1 MTTHDHPADGDCQ
14 PTCPG
19 WAEGALELYALQRR
33 HDAMLAACQAADHVE
48 FVVVAPGTPGAE
60 LPESLH
66 GQDLVRLNLVV
77 GRDCPEVLLDEW
89 GIRVNLTFR
98 GRRHDCAIPW
108 AAVLAGVLVPQPRK
122 RPRFGLVTG
131 GGETGAASAPG
142 SGPTALPPPASATEP
157 MAAPPAPPEPP
168 AVSSPALPARPSK
181 PAPPI
186 QRVPPPPA
194 LAPQPGEPAPA
205 TEPAPPPRPRVP
217 FGVIRGGKDDREP

>member
-131 GGETGAASAPG
+131 GGETSAASAPG
-142 SGPTALPPPASATEP
+142 TGPTALPSPASPPIEPTPPAPA
-157 MAAPPAPPEPP
+157 AAPPA
-168 AVSSPALPARPSK
+168 A
-181 PAPPI
+181 
-186 QRVPPPPA
+186 
-194 LAPQPGEPAPA
+194 
-205 TEPAPPPRPRVP
+205 EPAPPPRPHVP

>member
-1 MTTHDHPADGDCQ
+1 MTTHDHPAEGDCL

-33 HDAMLAACQAADHVE
+33 HDAMLAACRAADHVE

-77 GRDCPEVLLDEW
+77 GRDCPEVMLDEW
-89 GIRVNLTFR
+89 GVRVNLTFR

-108 AAVLAGVLVPQPRK
+108 AAVLAGVLVPPPRK

-131 GGETGAASAPG
+131 GGETRADSTPAAGPVALPVPDGAA
-142 SGPTALPPPASATEP
+142 
-157 MAAPPAPPEPP
+157 EPP
-168 AVSSPALPARPSK
+168 AEAPAPLDAPAATSPAAPARPTK
-181 PAPPI
+181 PAPAV
-186 QRVPPPPA
+186 QRVPPP
-194 LAPQPGEPAPA
+194 APSSEPAPPA
-205 TEPAPPPRPRVP
+205 TPAAPPRPRVP